1 MNYCRCKKKEGGGD
15 RRDTRK
21 EEGCLDINLPLFE
34 RSATNISVQ
43 EFFSLSYS
51 ILSLL
56 LSLGINWTNRISIPF
71 LSRFSINGDEM
82 CDTQDELLILT
93 IERGTRRGPLPQSW
107 WWRLNRR
114 DERRLEIGS
123 TFREPCSL
131 LDWIRGRI
139 LRARYYAKRGN

>member
-43 EFFSLSYS
+43 EFFFLSYS
-51 ILSLL
+51 ILSLP
-56 LSLGINWTNRISIPF
+56 LSLGINWTNRISIDPF
-71 LSRFSINGDEM
+71 LSINENEM

-131 LDWIRGRI
+131 LDWIRGGRI